1 MRKDDETHRLA
12 IRKTKTSTRLHLTII
27 HRHNARADYLGNI
40 GSRVQAEGD
49 DSHQYLIDIRRCK
62 HHVVD
67 DKQLHHGWRAS
78 HDGEVQLTEHVRNLP
93 VALTFMTCSDNGYQ
107 RSEYHGKDDG
117 EEGDD
122 ECIAQTLQQILITVV
137 IYEAGFK
144 LIYHSRLISSCFHI
158 AGIHHDYLSHIGIG
172 ICKSDILLPFRS
184 NRDAGNTRICLTS
197 LYRGDDGIKLHIENL
212 YIHAQYIADGICHIH
227 VDAHNLAILVIF
239 ERLEGSVGGKTETRL
254 QAEFLQRFRSHLLHL
269 RSLWR
274 ISHGYAPFQ
283 MAVDDGIDDAI
294 LFQDTDGT
302 IDGLLQ
308 LCMILSNADG
318 ERRRIEGFGQ
328 DTERWVHPLEC
339 LGWRLIGH
347 HAVYLTLQECLD
359 GIGSLV
365 IPFYLGTATFLFQL
379 RS

>member
-27 HRHNARADYLGNI
+27 HRHDARADYLGNI

-78 HDGEVQLTEHVRNLP
+78 HDGEVQLAEHVRNLP
-93 VALTFMTCSDNGYQ
+93 VALTFMTCSDNSYQ

-122 ECIAQTLQQILITVV
+122 ERIAQTLQQILVAVV

-172 ICKSDILLPFRS
+172 IRKSDILLPFRS
-184 NRDAGNTRICLTS
+184 NRNAGNTRIRLTS

-254 QAEFLQRFRSHLLHL
+254 QAEFLQRFRSHLLHV

-283 MAVDDGIDDAI
+283 MAVDDGM
-294 LFQDTDGT
+294 

-308 LCMILSNADG
+308 LCMILRNADG